1 MADVQGYDLPD
12 DLYYHKEFMWV
23 RVEGDKA
30 TVGVTDFYVK
40 LAGEISYIEPPGV
53 GDDIS
58 MDDVIGTVETGK
70 WIGKIYA
77 PLTGTV
83 ETINEVIDDQ
93 PSLPNQEPYGNG
105 WLFTMT
111 IADPSELTKL
121 FQGQVAVDWQLEQ
134 IAKHSK

>member
-1 MADVQGYDLPD
+1 MADVQGYQLPD
-12 DLYYHKEFMWV
+12 DLYYHKDFMWV
-23 RVEGDKA
+23 KLDGDKA
-30 TVGVTDFYVK
+30 KVGVTDFYVK
-40 LAGEISYIEPPGV
+40 LAGEISYIEPPSV

-83 ETINEVIDDQ
+83 DSINEEIDDQ
-93 PSLPNQEPYGNG
+93 PSLPNQDPYGNG

-111 IADPSELTKL
+111 IHDSSELSKL
-121 FQGQVAVDWQLEQ
+121 FQGQSAVDWQLEQ